1 MNTPY
6 WALSFAY
13 WLHMLATVI
22 WIGGLCALALLVLPA
37 AHKSLDSTAY
47 ADLLAAIQKR
57 LNPLAW
63 LSLMILMATGMF
75 QLSANSNYQGFL
87 TIDNRWSLVMLLKH
101 IMFLLMVII
110 SAYLTWG
117 LLPRIQRAALKKA
130 QGMESPES
138 ALLQK
143 KEQAIININLILG
156 VLILAL
162 TALARA
168 V

>member
-6 WALSFAY
+6 WALSIAY
-13 WLHMLATVI
+13 WLHMLATVL
-22 WIGGLCALALLVLPA
+22 WIGGLCSLALLVLPA

-63 LSLMILMATGMF
+63 LSLMILLATGMF

-87 TIDNRWSLVMLLKH
+87 AIDNRWSLVMLLKH
-101 IMFLLMVII
+101 IAFLLMVII

-117 LLPRIQRAALKKA
+117 LLPRIQRAALKKG
-130 QGMESPES
+130 QGLGSPES
-138 ALLQK
+138 ALLHQR
-143 KEQAIININLILG
+143 EQTIFNLNLILG
-156 VLILAL
+156 VIILAL

-168 V
+168 A

>member
-1 MNTPY
+1 
-6 WALSFAY
+6 
-13 WLHMLATVI
+13 
-22 WIGGLCALALLVLPA
+22 
-37 AHKSLDSTAY
+37 
-47 ADLLAAIQKR
+47 
-57 LNPLAW
+57 
-63 LSLMILMATGMF
+63 
-75 QLSANSNYQGFL
+75 SANSNYQGFL

-143 KEQAIININLILG
+143 KEQAIINLNLILG

>member
-6 WALSFAY
+6 WALSLAY

-37 AHKSLDSTAY
+37 AHRVLDSSAY
-47 ADLLAAIQKR
+47 AGLLAAIQKR

-63 LSLMILMATGMF
+63 LSLLVLIATGMF

-87 TIDNRWSLVMLLKH
+87 TIDNRWSLVMLVKH
-101 IMFLLMVII
+101 ITFLFMVLT

-117 LLPRIQRAALKKA
+117 LLPKIQRAALKKA
-130 QGMESPES
+130 RGNGSPES
-138 ALLQK
+138 ALLQQR
-143 KEQAIININLILG
+143 EQAIINLNLILG
-156 VLILAL
+156 VLILAF

>member
-6 WALSFAY
+6 WALSLAY

-37 AHKSLDSTAY
+37 AHRALDSSAY
-47 ADLLAAIQKR
+47 AGLLAAIQKR

-63 LSLMILMATGMF
+63 LSLLILLATGMF

-87 TIDNRWSLVMLLKH
+87 AIDNRWSLVMLVKH
-101 IMFLLMVII
+101 ITFLFMVLT

-117 LLPRIQRAALKKA
+117 LLPKIQRAALKKA
-130 QGMESPES
+130 RGIGSPES
-138 ALLQK
+138 TLLQQR
-143 KEQAIININLILG
+143 EQAIINLNLILG
-156 VLILAL
+156 VLILAF